1 MTDDRRV
8 PRIVVVGSVNLDL
21 VLRCA
26 VIARRGETL
35 AGRDL
40 QEHFG
45 GKGANQ
51 AVAAAR
57 LGADVWLIGRVGS
70 DRFGA
75 ALLQGLQSAGVRTE
89 HVQKTAGASGVA
101 VIQVEDSGQNSIVVV
116 PGANAGL
123 TAADVTAAA
132 DVIRAADVLLVQFE
146 VPLEAV
152 ETAIRTATEAGV
164 TVIVDPAPAQRDVSS
179 VILSA
184 DWLVPNETE
193 AEVLTGTVVTE
204 RLSAQRAA
212 QQLQRLGAKRALVT
226 LGGDGVLLVDRAGQV
241 QVAEPFRVSAVDTTA
256 AGDAFAG
263 GLAYGLGSGMSES
276 EAVRF
281 ACATGALATT
291 RHGAQSAVPTGA
303 EVRLLLEQQP
313 EAGWLLRCAD

>member
-1 MTDDRRV
+1 MTAAGRV
-8 PRIVVVGSVNLDL
+8 PRIVVAGSVNLDL

-26 VIARRGETL
+26 VIARPGETL

-40 QEHFG
+40 REHFG

-51 AVAAAR
+51 AVAAAQ
-57 LGADVWLIGRVGS
+57 LGAEVWLIGRVGM
-70 DRFGA
+70 DGFGA
-75 ALLQGLQSAGVRTE
+75 ALLQGLQAAGVRTE

-101 VIQVEDSGQNSIVVV
+101 VIQVEDSGQNSIVVI

-123 TAADVTAAA
+123 TAADVLAAA
-132 DVIRAADVLLVQFE
+132 DVIRGADVLLVQFE

-152 ETAIRTATEAGV
+152 ETAVRTATEAGV
-164 TVIVDPAPAQRDVSS
+164 TVIVDPAPAQREVSS
-179 VILSA
+179 LILSA
-184 DWLVPNETE
+184 DWLLPNETE
-193 AEVLTGTVVTE
+193 AEVLTGTAVND
-204 RLSAQRAA
+204 LSSAQRAA
-212 QQLQRLGAKRALVT
+212 RQLQRLGAKRALVT
-226 LGGDGVLLVDRAGQV
+226 LGGDGVLLVDPAGQA
-241 QVAEPFRVSAVDTTA
+241 QVAEPFRVCAVDTTA

-263 GLAYGLGSGMSES
+263 GLAYGLAAGMSES

-291 RHGAQSAVPTGA
+291 RHGAQSSVPTGE

-313 EAGWLLRCAD
+313 EAGWLKRCAD

>member
-89 HVQKTAGASGVA
+89 HVQKTASQGQYRRGCMRGGQPARASY
-101 VIQVEDSGQNSIVVV
+101 
-116 PGANAGL
+116 PGELAYRRPCGS
-123 TAADVTAAA
+123 
-132 DVIRAADVLLVQFE
+132 VIRPPSNE
-146 VPLEAV
+146 VPH
-152 ETAIRTATEAGV
+152 AG
-164 TVIVDPAPAQRDVSS
+164 R
-179 VILSA
+179 
-184 DWLVPNETE
+184 
-193 AEVLTGTVVTE
+193 
-204 RLSAQRAA
+204 
-212 QQLQRLGAKRALVT
+212 
-226 LGGDGVLLVDRAGQV
+226 
-241 QVAEPFRVSAVDTTA
+241 
-256 AGDAFAG
+256 
-263 GLAYGLGSGMSES
+263 
-276 EAVRF
+276 
-281 ACATGALATT
+281 
-291 RHGAQSAVPTGA
+291 
-303 EVRLLLEQQP
+303 QP
-313 EAGWLLRCAD
+313 